1 MTPPSPKSGS
11 SDHWTQVCHY
21 WECVFGHCL
30 CWYWIEHMGRTMELK
45 GVWPG
50 NIVFTVLGNGNVLGI
65 YLWWAQTF
73 LLDNHSKRPI
83 EATWSQ
89 FSPSPYFLPNR
100 SLSSAGITVYSKPD
114 WFSLKAVVSEMFCFD
129 SAWESYGD
137 YNQKL
142 NVWTDFPHL

>member
-1 MTPPSPKSGS
+1 MTSPSPKSGS
-11 SDHWTQVCHY
+11 SDHWAQVCHY
-21 WECVFGHCL
+21 LECVFGHYL

-50 NIVFTVLGNGNVLGI
+50 NIVFTVLGNGNVFGI

-83 EATWSQ
+83 EATWSR
-89 FSPSPYFLPNR
+89 FSPSPYFLPSP
-100 SLSSAGITVYSKPD
+100 SLSSAGITVYSKPN
-114 WFSLKAVVSEMFCFD
+114 WFSLKAVVSGMFCFD
-129 SAWESYGD
+129 SAWESHGD